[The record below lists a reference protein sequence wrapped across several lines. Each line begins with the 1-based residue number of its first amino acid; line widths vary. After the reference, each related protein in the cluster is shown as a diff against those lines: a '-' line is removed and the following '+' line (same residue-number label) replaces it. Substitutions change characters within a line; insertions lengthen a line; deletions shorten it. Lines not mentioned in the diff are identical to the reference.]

1 MPAFARQTAVPCTLA
16 ELRDGQWVQNEGL
29 IPSGV
34 KTGRGLISRASI
46 IGVITDKS
54 NSGITVEDGTTPISV
69 RSFEQKPIY
78 ADVGD
83 IVLIIGRPR
92 EYNGERYIVLEI
104 CKKLKNPAWVQYRKR
119 ELTKHMPVAFEIPV
133 IEAPRAPAQPIA
145 APQTKN
151 PFELIVETIRTHDK
165 GPGADIEDVLANVKV
180 PEAQKFLQTL
190 IEEGE
195 IFEIRPGRLK
205 VLE

>member
-1 MPAFARQTAVPCTLA
+1 MPSFARQTAIPCTLA

-34 KTGRGLISRASI
+34 KTPRGMISRASI
-46 IGVITDKS
+46 LGVIIEKTATTV
-54 NSGITVEDGTTPISV
+54 TVEDGTTAMSV
-69 RSFEQKPIY
+69 RSFDQKPVY
-78 ADVGD
+78 ANVGD

-92 EYNGERYIVLEI
+92 EYNGERYLVLEI
-104 CKKLKNPAWVQYRKR
+104 CKKLRNPAWIQYRKR
-119 ELTKHMPVAFEIPV
+119 ELTEQMPVVFETPTVVPQAPV
-133 IEAPRAPAQPIA
+133 HTVTVAQA
-145 APQTKN
+145 KN
-151 PFELIVETIRTHDK
+151 PFELIVDAIRAFDK
-165 GPGADIEDVLANVKV
+165 GPGADIEDILAEVKV
-180 PEAQKFLQTL
+180 PEANKFLQTL